1 MYLGMKGSSTTDE
14 GMELKVPEDVQEKV
28 EEDVEQPPDWLPD
41 GWIMEVKRGDDGTPY
56 QYFVSPVSGC
66 RFMMK
71 AEVLNYLFSEM
82 DEYWIQSKKS
92 AESSSF
98 LPKVHEWLPKGWLL
112 EIRAG
117 GENMDK
123 MFKFYV
129 HPAMGVRV
137 LSKEDVLLY
146 VKEMKITECDT
157 DGQCDTNS
165 RDNILAEVE
174 FNPSGLPQGWVKELV
189 YRKTKEGRRK
199 DPYYTD
205 PVSHYVFR
213 TQRAALRFLET
224 GKVTKHEFVQKTSV
238 HDLYSFEKSA
248 DLHESL
254 LKRLTKKGKDAKT
267 PTSSPKLRGS
277 APRGEK
283 KGSGQTSYSTED
295 TDTDSS
301 TDLVSHEH
309 ENIMNKSMK
318 TKRGQPNSIEIIKR
332 PRGRPP
338 KVAKAKGWNIK
349 KARTKREIKQHTG

>member
-14 GMELKVPEDVQEKV
+14 GMEVKVPEDVQENM
-28 EEDVEQPPDWLPD
+28 EDDVEQPPDWLPD
-41 GWIMEVKRGDDGTPY
+41 GWIMEVKRGNDGTPY
-56 QYFVSPVSGC
+56 QYFVSPVSGA

-82 DEYWIQSKKS
+82 DEHWIQAKKS
-92 AESSSF
+92 AESISF
-98 LPKVHEWLPKGWLL
+98 LPKVHEWLPKGWLI

-165 RDNILAEVE
+165 RNNILAEVE

-213 TQRAALRFLET
+213 TRRAALRFLET
-224 GKVTKHEFVQKTSV
+224 GKVTKRQFVQKTSV

-254 LKRLTKKGKDAKT
+254 LKRLTKKGKDTKT
-267 PTSSPKLRGS
+267 HTSSPNPRRSALRG
-277 APRGEK
+277 K
-283 KGSGQTSYSTED
+283 KKSEE

-301 TDLVSHEH
+301 TDSISHEH
-309 ENIMNKSMK
+309 GNMRNKSIK
-318 TKRGQPNSIEIIKR
+318 TKRGQPSSLEIIKR

-338 KVAKAKGWNIK
+338 KVAKANGWSIK
-349 KARTKREIKQHTG
+349 KARTKRQIKQHTG